1 MKSLISISVAVVVAT
16 LASGAS
22 ASSECEARELEVHSV
37 VVDPP
42 LPCAVLTV
50 TEDCGEVVAEVLN
63 ECSEPIDAGCAECK
77 VGPGDSL
84 IVTLSTAPQGE
95 GLEEELVLTTAGSAH
110 TVSVTFDV
118 RQMPEEEDEGCSYAP
133 GRAGPTSALGVLFAI
148 AAGLARCV
156 RRRP

>member
-1 MKSLISISVAVVVAT
+1 MKSLISIAVAVVVTT

-37 VVDPP
+37 VVEPP
-42 LPCAVLTV
+42 LPCAVVTV

-63 ECSEPIDAGCAECK
+63 ECNEPIDAGCADWK

-84 IVTLSTAPQGE
+84 IVTLSTVPQGE
-95 GLEEELVLTTAGSAH
+95 GLQEELVLTTAGSTH
-110 TVSVTFDV
+110 TVSVTFDI
-118 RQMPEEEDEGCSYAP
+118 RQMPEEDEGCSYSP
-133 GRAGPTSALGVLFAI
+133 GRAGAPSAWGVLLAV
-148 AAGLARCV
+148 AAVVARRV